1 MNLYYP
7 NDGVPGKDVKRYNY
21 DDMVEMDDVLLS
33 TNDASFRGNV
43 GDYIKKKFKE
53 KSRYER

>member
-7 NDGVPGKDVKRYNY
+7 NDGVPGKDVKRYNN
-21 DDMVEMDDVLLS
+21 DDKVKMEDILLS
-33 TNDASFRGNV
+33 TNDTSFKGNV